1 MLSVLLARRRCIYS
15 GSWDYSVRV
24 WSRSRLTETALLSY
38 DDWCAA
44 AHTWQSFLQRADK
57 CCEGPAA
64 VSSVKSVCIRR
75 IHPRVQIG

>member
-1 MLSVLLARRRCIYS
+1 MRLAHRRCIYS

-44 AHTWQSFLQRADK
+44 VYSSQCFLQEAAWCWKRPCSGVVCALSVHPAHTAMSEL
-57 CCEGPAA
+57 G
-64 VSSVKSVCIRR
+64 
-75 IHPRVQIG
+75 